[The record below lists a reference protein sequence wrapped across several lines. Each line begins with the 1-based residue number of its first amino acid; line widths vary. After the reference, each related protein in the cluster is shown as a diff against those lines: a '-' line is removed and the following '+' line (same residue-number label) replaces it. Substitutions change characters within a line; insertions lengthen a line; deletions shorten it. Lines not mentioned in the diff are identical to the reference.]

1 MRLRPWTTRAVLLAA
16 LPFVVSGCGIGGGG
30 GSKTTTTTSLLNPNL
45 LPKVRHSHRHHH
57 RAKPHPHLAPPGVAA
72 LVRRAVSLSQ
82 AEPGLHVIGTLST
95 RAPGAAS
102 GRTLMTGLESIG
114 QNAVAARLTVPVTG
128 AHGGVHA
135 YPVRVVVRGGTMY
148 LEPPGALEGLVS
160 PHRKWWALPGSNLAG
175 FQSSPRLGP
184 LVRASSALNAPTAY
198 LTYLQQFAGV
208 MNELGKATVDGI
220 HTTHYKALASVAQAV
235 HVLPVALDATL
246 GPALRAAAQSSPGSL
261 LAVDTWIDPSHLVR
275 RLHLSMSAPNAQ
287 LSLQLDYV
295 SYLGVPAPATPPA
308 NHTAHP
314 TP

>member
-1 MRLRPWTTRAVLLAA
+1 MRLRPWNTRAVLLAA
-16 LPFVVSGCGIGGGG
+16 LPLVIAGCGIGGGG
-30 GSKTTTTTSLLNPNL
+30 GSKPTTTTSLLNPNL
-45 LPKVRHSHRHHH
+45 LPKVRHHRHHH
-57 RAKPHPHLAPPGVAA
+57 RAKPHPHPAPPGVAA

-102 GRTLMTGLESIG
+102 GRTLMSGIDSVG
-114 QNAVAARLTVPVTG
+114 QNAVAARLTVPVPG
-128 AHGGVHA
+128 AHGMVHA
-135 YPVRVVVRGGTMY
+135 YSVRVVVRGGTMY
-148 LEPPGALEGLVS
+148 LEPPSALAGLVS
-160 PHRKWWALPGSNLAG
+160 PRRKWWALPGSSLAA
-175 FQSSPRLGP
+175 FQSSARLGP

-220 HTTHYKALASVAQAV
+220 HTTHYKALATVAQAV
-235 HVLPVALDATL
+235 QALPVALGATL
-246 GPALRAAAQSSPGSL
+246 GPALRAAAQSSPASL

-275 RLHLSMSAPNAQ
+275 RLHLSMSAPSAQ

-295 SYLGVPAPATPPA
+295 SYLGVPAPAAPPA

-314 TP
+314 SP